1 MIRERRDPEGRCSMR
16 DLAKPSEESQYEI
29 QQRLQSAFDEA
40 PIGAAVV
47 DLDGHWLQVNQA
59 LCDIVGYTREEML
72 SKTVRQI
79 AHPDDLETHREY
91 VQQLLAGMIRTYQVE
106 KRYRHKGGHVV
117 WVSLFA
123 SLVRDKQGKPLYF
136 IKQIQ
141 DISQRKTAE
150 AERDAIFTLSLNLL
164 SIADLN
170 GNLKRVN
177 PAYEATL
184 GYTPEELRGKSFL
197 RLVHPDDLAG
207 VLGEMQKLNAG
218 ETTKSFECRFRAKSG
233 LYRDILWNVTP
244 GLEEQALFATGTD
257 ITDRKESEKALQHRA
272 QLVAMSGDVGVA
284 LTRRGSL
291 DETLMQC
298 AASIITRSG
307 AASTAIWTLNP
318 DENVLELQAAAGLA
332 ADLVHC
338 RRIPASDL
346 AIDQLTLG
354 QPPHFS
360 PEAIARLLGDA
371 EPHSDRDGLSKGAG
385 FPLTVSDRLL
395 GVLVVDYGERPS
407 EATQNAL
414 ASVADNMALG
424 IDRLRAE
431 RNLKAAKET
440 AEAANRAKS
449 EFLANMSHEIR
460 TPMNGI
466 LGMSELLLDTELT
479 HEQRES
485 MELVK
490 SSTESLMAV
499 INDILD
505 YSKIEA
511 GKLDLDPIEF
521 RLRDLLGD
529 TLKTLA
535 LRAHRKGLELICD
548 IGNDVPERVIGDP
561 GRLRQVV
568 VNLVGN
574 AVKFTERGEVVVRAN
589 LTRQSPEGYQ
599 VEIEVVDT
607 GIGIPPEKQR
617 MIFDPFSQADGS
629 TTRRFG
635 GTGLGLTISSRIVA
649 LMGGRIGIKSEVG
662 VGSTF
667 HFEVSFGKALS
678 INQEPP
684 TRQTVSLR
692 GRSVLVVDDNETNRR
707 ALLRMLRLW
716 DMRPKA
722 VDSGRAAL
730 AELRRA
736 AAAGDPYPL
745 MLVDRMMPEMDGFTL
760 VEETRKEPAI
770 AATTI
775 MMLTSADRQTDAA
788 RCRKLRIAGYLVKP
802 IKADELQIAIIAAF
816 NGAIQNGQ
824 ILSRAKQETV
834 AQAVGA
840 TGPRSLRILLA
851 EDNPVNQRVASY
863 LLQKAGHSIKPVV
876 NGREAIVAL
885 ENENF
890 DLVLMDVQMP
900 EMDGFEATQAIRN
913 SEAKTGR
920 HVPIIA
926 MTAHAMK
933 GDRERCLQ
941 EGMDDYVSKPIQKAD
956 LFRAIE
962 AATALVESPPKPVAH
977 ENRAELAFRSRSGT
991 GAGKP

>member
-1 MIRERRDPEGRCSMR
+1 
-16 DLAKPSEESQYEI
+16 
-29 QQRLQSAFDEA
+29 
-40 PIGAAVV
+40 
-47 DLDGHWLQVNQA
+47 LQVNQA
-59 LCDIVGYTREEML
+59 LCEIVGYTREEML

-79 AHPDDLETHREY
+79 AHPDDLETDLEHVR
-91 VQQLLAGMIRTYQVE
+91 QLLAGMIRTYQVE

-136 IKQIQ
+136 ILQIQ

-150 AERDAIFTLSLNLL
+150 AERDAIFTLSLSLL
-164 SIADLN
+164 SSADLN
-170 GNLKRVN
+170 ANFKRAN
-177 PAYEATL
+177 PAWQTTL
-184 GYTPEELRGKSFL
+184 GYAPDELLGTCFL
-197 RLVHPDDLAG
+197 HLVHPDDLAG

-218 ETTKSFECRFRAKSG
+218 EPTKLFECRVRAKSG
-233 LYRDILWNVTP
+233 VYRWILWNVTP
-244 GLEEQALFATGTD
+244 CLEEQALFATGTD

-291 DETLMQC
+291 EETLLQC
-298 AASIITRSG
+298 AASIISRSG

-318 DENVLELQAAAGLA
+318 DDNVLELQAAAGLA
-332 ADLVHC
+332 ADHVRC
-338 RRIPASDL
+338 RRIPARDVG
-346 AIDQLTLG
+346 IDQLTLG
-354 QPPHFS
+354 QASDFS
-360 PEAIARLLGDA
+360 SAAIARLLGDA
-371 EPHSDRDGLSKGAG
+371 EPHCDRERLSNGAS
-385 FPLTVSDRLL
+385 FPLMMSDRLL
-395 GVLVVDYGERPS
+395 GVLVVDYRERPS

-424 IDRLRAE
+424 IDRLCAE
-431 RNLKAAKET
+431 TNLKAAKET

-466 LGMSELLLDTELT
+466 LGMSEMVLDTELT
-479 HEQRES
+479 REQRES

-490 SSTESLMAV
+490 SSTESLMVV

-521 RLRDLLGD
+521 RLRDLLHD

-535 LRAHRKGLELICD
+535 LRAHHKGLELICD

-574 AVKFTERGEVVVRAN
+574 AVKFTARGEVVIRAN
-589 LTRQSPEGYQ
+589 LAHQSAEGYQ

-607 GIGIPPEKQR
+607 GIGIPAEKQR

-629 TTRRFG
+629 TTRRYG

-649 LMGGRIGIKSEVG
+649 LMGGQIGIRSEVG
-662 VGSTF
+662 AGSTF
-667 HFEVSFGKALS
+667 HFKVSFGKAQS
-678 INQEPP
+678 INPESP
-684 TRQTVSLR
+684 TQPTVSLR

-707 ALLRMLRLW
+707 ALLRMLRLGE
-716 DMRPKA
+716 MRPKA
-722 VDSGRAAL
+722 VDSGLAAL

-736 AAAGDPYPL
+736 AAAGDSYPL

-788 RCRKLRIAGYLVKP
+788 RCRKLQIAGYLVKP
-802 IKADELQIAIIAAF
+802 VKADELQIALIAAF
-816 NGAIQNGQ
+816 NGAIQNEQ
-824 ILSRAKQETV
+824 TSSRAKQETV
-834 AQAVGA
+834 DPAVGA
-840 TGPRSLRILLA
+840 TGPRCLRILLA

-863 LLQKAGHSIKPVV
+863 ILQKAGHAVKPVG
-876 NGREAIVAL
+876 NGHEALVAL
-885 ENENF
+885 EQENF

-900 EMDGFEATQAIRN
+900 EMGGFEATHAIRN
-913 SEAKTGR
+913 TEAKTGR
-920 HVPIIA
+920 HLPIIA

-941 EGMDDYVSKPIQKAD
+941 EGMDDYVSKPIQKAE

-962 AATALVESPPKPVAH
+962 AATALVESPPKPGAH
-977 ENRAELAFRSRSGT
+977 ENRAE
-991 GAGKP
+991 